1 MKKIKQ
7 FPKKKKKKKNE
18 STSQRVIHKTNNKIQ
33 E

>member
-7 FPKKKKKKKNE
+7 FPKKKKKKNE
-18 STSQRVIHKTNNKIQ
+18 STFQRVIHKTNNKIQ

>member
-18 STSQRVIHKTNNKIQ
+18 STFQRVIHKTNNKIQ

>member
-18 STSQRVIHKTNNKIQ
+18 STFQRVIHKTNNKKQ